1 MNSHTQP
8 HSKEEDRLLDFAEVA
23 HLLGGISV
31 RSVYRLIAKHD
42 LPDPVKVLSS
52 PRLYASDVSNYL
64 QNLKNQRRQSN

>member
-1 MNSHTQP
+1 MNSNTETQ
-8 HSKEEDRLLDFAEVA
+8 STEGDRLLDFAEVA
-23 HLLGGISV
+23 HLLGGISI

-64 QNLKNQRRQSN
+64 QNLKNNRRQFH